1 MRKEM
6 LSNNATRPKF
16 VISNNSRPSP
26 GEIIYLF
33 GLRLIKYAN
42 RHECEIHLTLQN
54 TCYKKYILENI
65 VERGSS
71 VVECRT
77 RNRERER
84 ERAHVRIPFA
94 IVSKFGYFR
103 SRHDACRLCIN
114 EKAPTW
120 L

>member
-16 VISNNSRPSP
+16 VISNNSRPTP
-26 GEIIYLF
+26 GEIIYLL

-54 TCYKKYILENI
+54 KCYKKYILENF

-77 RNRERER
+77 LNRREPMF
-84 ERAHVRIPFA
+84 ESPLL
-94 IVSKFGYFR
+94 SFR
-103 SRHDACRLCIN
+103 SFGIFVLFTMPVDSAV
-114 EKAPTW
+114 
-120 L
+120 